1 MDVQKNSKMNY
12 KAWNKLIVITVLM
25 TLIPFISKAQNPVIQ
40 TNYTADPA
48 PMVHNGTVYLYT
60 THDEDKTIR
69 NFFTMNDW
77 RCYSSTDMANWTDH
91 GAIMSYK
98 DFSWSRGDAWAGQ
111 CIYRNGKFY
120 LYLPVNQKNGGNAIG
135 VAVSDSPTGPFKD
148 ALGAPLLVGYGY
160 IDPTVFIDNDNQA
173 YLYWG
178 NPHLWYVKLNEDMVS
193 YDQKV
198 GIVKV
203 PLTAESFKLRVT
215 NAKNTFA
222 WAKSIDGT
230 NAHNIANPK
239 DKKNYWYVSAID
251 RITNKKV
258 IGVAVGDRAIGPFTD
273 ALGKPLITENCGDGD
288 INPTVI
294 YDDNKQPCLV
304 WGSAELWYTKLN
316 INLVSCDSSFG
327 IQPIPADKKDWFA
340 GKIKS
345 TVNSTEKR
353 LTTYEEGPWVYKR
366 NNLYYLFYPAGAVPE
381 HLAYSTSKS
390 LTNPQWI
397 YGDTV
402 MAIIKNNGAFTNHP
416 AVIDYKGKTFL
427 FYHNAGLPGG
437 GGFKRSVCI
446 DELNFRADGTVQRV
460 EPTDGLSRG
469 VDNLNPFT
477 KIEAATIA
485 FEEGIETAM
494 DSLARNVYVTDI
506 SNGDYIKVRR
516 IDFGKGAKS
525 FEAGVASVVEGGS
538 IEIHMDSPTGT
549 LLGTCVVKSTGGL
562 QNWTVQSCKISN
574 IKGVHD
580 LCFVFKGVEG
590 NLFNFNWWKFKN

>member
-1 MDVQKNSKMNY
+1 MNY
-12 KAWNKLIVITVLM
+12 RPGNKLTVITVLM
-25 TLIPFISKAQNPVIQ
+25 VLFPFISKAQNPIIQ

-48 PMVHNGTVYLYT
+48 PMVYNGTVYLYT

-148 ALGAPLLVGYGY
+148 AIGAPLLIGYGY
-160 IDPTVFIDNDNQA
+160 IDPTVFIDDDGQA

-178 NPHLWYVKLNEDMVS
+178 NPHLWYVKLNQDMVS

-203 PLTAESFKLRVT
+203 PLTAESFKLRVI
-215 NAKNTFA
+215 NAQNTFA
-222 WAKSIDGT
+222 WAKSVDGT
-230 NAHNIANPK
+230 NAHNFQNNK
-239 DKKNYWYVSAID
+239 VKKNYWYVSAID
-251 RITNKKV
+251 KNTNKKV

-288 INPTVI
+288 INPTIV
-294 YDDNKQPCLV
+294 YDDNKQPLLV
-304 WGSAELWYTKLN
+304 WGNSALWYAKLN
-316 INLVSCDSSFG
+316 SNLVSCDSSFG
-327 IQPIPADKKDWFA
+327 IQPVPADKKDWFA
-340 GKIKS
+340 VKIKA

-353 LTTYEEGPWVYKR
+353 QTTYEEGPWIYKR
-366 NNLYYLFYPAGAVPE
+366 NSLYYLVYPAGAVPE

-390 LTNPQWI
+390 LSDPQWV

-402 MAIIKNNGAFTNHP
+402 MAIIKKNGAFTNHP

-446 DELNFRADGTVQRV
+446 DELNFRADGSILRV

-477 KIEAATIA
+477 KVEAATIA
-485 FEEGIETAM
+485 FEEGIKTAT
-494 DSLARNVYVTDI
+494 DTLTHNVYVTDI

-516 IDFGKGAKS
+516 VDFGKGAKS
-525 FEAGVASVVEGGS
+525 FEAGVASVAEGGS
-538 IEIHMDSPTGT
+538 IEIHMDSTTGT
-549 LLGTCVVKSTGGL
+549 LLGTCVVKSTGGPK
-562 QNWTVQSCKISN
+562 NWAVQSCKVN

-580 LCFVFKGVEG
+580 LCFVFKGGEG
-590 NLFNFNWWKFKN
+590 NLFNFDWWKFKN